1 MTTATWP
8 SATFVAS
15 QVPPIPTST
24 TAASTGASANAAYA
38 IATVISKNDNGC
50 ASAPSVVTVSSTICA
65 YAATSANAS
74 TNASSVRGSPSR
86 QMRSVMDC
94 RCGLVKRPVR
104 RSRVRSRASIMRAV
118 DVLPLVPVRWMTG

>member
-1 MTTATWP
+1 M
-8 SATFVAS
+8 
-15 QVPPIPTST
+15 PTSM
-24 TAASTGASANAAYA
+24 TAASTGASAKAAKA
-38 IATVISKNDNGC
+38 IAVIISKNDSGC
-50 ASAPSVVTVSSTICA
+50 SDESSTIWA

-74 TNASSVRGSPSR
+74 TNSSSDNGTPSR

-104 RSRVRSRASIMRAV
+104 RSRARSNVSTIRLV